1 MKNHY
6 KHLFACLLGI
16 SALSAGAFPAAA
28 AISLGT
34 ASNFAVLSATTG
46 GGGAVTC
53 TDSTINGNVA
63 SSGARASVVQTNC
76 TITGSI
82 VAPVSAGVLTDFNSA
97 YDAFMNTQCQHNISG
112 AAFTG
117 DLSAPGA
124 LTIDGAPNTGPL
136 APGVYCFAGYAVFTD
151 AILTLAGSPTDTWI
165 FKIGAGYLTG
175 TRFSVVMANGAV
187 ACTSNVYWSVN
198 AAATMTDSTFVG
210 TILAGAA
217 ITLTRGTFSGDA
229 LAKGA
234 VTLTGTTVN
243 GCGGI
248 FNPPLKHCNQGVG
261 NGPEFCDPGN
271 SNQGFPFR
279 SNDEMGGTP
288 GNPGRKGGNK

>member
-1 MKNHY
+1 M
-6 KHLFACLLGI
+6 LGI

-63 SSGARASVVQTNC
+63 SSGGLAAVVQTSC

-82 VAPVSAGVLTDFNSA
+82 VAPVSAGVLADFNSA
-97 YDAFMNTQCQHNISG
+97 YDAF
-112 AAFTG
+112 AAMTCTP
-117 DLSAPGA
+117 LSM
-124 LTIDGAPNTGPL
+124 DNTGTDPARNLSTLSGVTL
-136 APGVYCFAGYAVFTD
+136 APGVYCIDSVAKAGT
-151 AILTLAGSPTDTWI
+151 LTLAGGSTDTWI
-165 FKIGAGYLTG
+165 FIVQGGALTG
-175 TRFSVVMANGAV
+175 TGFNVVMANGAM
-187 ACTSNVYWSVN
+187 ACTSDVYWSVP
-198 AAATMTDSTFVG
+198 AAATLTDSNFVG

>member
-6 KHLFACLLGI
+6 KHLYACLLGI
-16 SALSAGAFPAAA
+16 SALFAGAFPAAA

-63 SSGARASVVQTNC
+63 SSGAPASVVQTNC

-82 VAPVSAGVLTDFNSA
+82 VAPVSAGVLADFNSA
-97 YDAFMNTQCQHNISG
+97 YDDLVAMSCPTDPAHNL
-112 AAFTG
+112 TG
-117 DLSAPGA
+117 TL
-124 LTIDGAPNTGPL
+124 DGL
-136 APGVYCFAGYAVFTD
+136 VLDPGVYCIDSVAKAGT
-151 AILTLAGSPTDTWI
+151 LTLNGSSTDTWI
-165 FKIGAGYLTG
+165 FLLKDGALTG
-175 TRFSVVMANGAV
+175 TGFNVVLAGGAV

-198 AAATMTDSTFVG
+198 AAATLTDSNFVG